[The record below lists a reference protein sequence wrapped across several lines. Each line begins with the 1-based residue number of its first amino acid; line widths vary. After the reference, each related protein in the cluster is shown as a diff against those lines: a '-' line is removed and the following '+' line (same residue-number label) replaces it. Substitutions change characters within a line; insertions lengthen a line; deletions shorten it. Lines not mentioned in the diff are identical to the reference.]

1 MFSHKNWWWVKTNT
15 PWFITRKRE
24 EGNLEK
30 AKVCCAAEGLFTGS
44 FFFVTEKYLFTSADD
59 AAVCVGFV
67 HWELLFCH

>member
-59 AAVCVGFV
+59 AAVCVG
-67 HWELLFCH
+67 